1 MAWGVGPATL
11 LRVRALPLLLLTVA
25 TAAACTPTGASETT
39 DTTEPEV
46 VVPEVTEPAIRLT
59 PFCQQMIALDE
70 SLPDDPAIDTR
81 DQVLEAYQAALPD
94 VPPEIEVEFRAVIV
108 ALETGTRATVPGE
121 EVETT
126 LAPDQIEP
134 TDTVPLDATV
144 PPSPSGSTT
153 LPSEE
158 QLAAEEGW
166 LPDDDPAARVN
177 AYIDF
182 ACRGTANNP
191 GPPATQP
198 GAVVTTTEAA

>member
-1 MAWGVGPATL
+1 M
-11 LRVRALPLLLLTVA
+11 RALPLLLLTVA

-70 SLPDDPAIDTR
+70 SLPDDPAIDR
-81 DQVLEAYQAALPD
+81 GDQVLRGVPGGAARRAARDRGRVPRRHRRPRDRHPPHGARRRGRDDTRPRPDRAHRHRAARRHRAAL
-94 VPPEIEVEFRAVIV
+94 AVRV
-108 ALETGTRATVPGE
+108 DHPAVGGTARRGGG
-121 EVETT
+121 
-126 LAPDQIEP
+126 LA
-134 TDTVPLDATV
+134 
-144 PPSPSGSTT
+144 
-153 LPSEE
+153 
-158 QLAAEEGW
+158 
-166 LPDDDPAARVN
+166 PDDDPAARVN